1 MNERIFSSSFTLGI
15 LGGGQLGK
23 MLLAE
28 TRRYDIA
35 TAVLDPS
42 SDAPARLACNH
53 FTQGSLTDATTVVN
67 FGQSAD
73 VITIEIENVSLE
85 GLETLEQQG
94 KRVYPQPR
102 VLRILQNKAIQ
113 KTFYR
118 DHGIPTAHFG
128 VCADLAQ
135 LRTDVAQGRCPIPCV
150 WKAAT
155 GGYDGKGVSV
165 IQRIEDLDKLPDGA
179 CLWETLVDF
188 EKEIAVVVARSATGE
203 IKSYPVVDMD
213 FHPTA
218 NLVEFVVAPSRYP
231 EEVQHRARKLAENLV
246 VELNITGILAV
257 EMFLTKTGEI
267 LVNECAPRVHNSG
280 HLTIEAALT
289 SQFEQHI
296 RAILGLPLGATD
308 WRSAAAMANVVGAE
322 GHAGPVVYAGMEY
335 VLSLPGVYVHLY
347 GKSET
352 RPFRKMGHLTA
363 VHATADGAVALAR
376 QAGQALTVKS
386 IEQ

>member
-1 MNERIFSSSFTLGI
+1 MTERLFSSSFTLGI

-28 TRRYDIA
+28 TRRYDIR
-35 TAVLDPS
+35 TAVLDPAA
-42 SDAPARLACNH
+42 DAPARLACNH
-53 FTQGSLTDATTVVN
+53 FTQGSLTDASTVVA
-67 FGQSAD
+67 FGQQAD
-73 VITIEIENVSLE
+73 VITIEIENVSLD

-94 KRVYPQPR
+94 KRVFPQPR
-102 VLRILQNKAIQ
+102 VLRILQNKAVQ
-113 KTFYR
+113 KTFYAE
-118 DHGIPTAHFG
+118 HNIPTAPFG

-135 LRTDVAQGRCPIPCV
+135 LNADIAAGRCPLPFV

-155 GGYDGKGVSV
+155 GGYDGKGVSIV
-165 IQRIEDLDKLPDGA
+165 KTKEDLAPLPEGP

-188 EKEIAVVVARSATGE
+188 EKEIAVVVARSSTGE
-203 IKSYPVVDMD
+203 IKSYPAVDMD

-231 EEVQHRARKLAENLV
+231 EAVQQRARQLAENLAQQ
-246 VELNITGILAV
+246 LNLTGILAV
-257 EMFLTKTGEI
+257 EMFLTRNGDI
-267 LVNECAPRVHNSG
+267 WVNECAPRVHNSG

-289 SQFEQHI
+289 SQFEQHL
-296 RAILGLPLGATD
+296 RAILGLPLGATE

-322 GHAGPVVYAGMEY
+322 GFTGPVVYEGMDD
-335 VLSLPGVYVHLY
+335 VLKLPGVYVHLY

-363 VHATADGAVALAR
+363 VHATAEGAIDLAR
-376 QAGQALTVKS
+376 RAGKALTVKS
-386 IEQ
+386 TQP